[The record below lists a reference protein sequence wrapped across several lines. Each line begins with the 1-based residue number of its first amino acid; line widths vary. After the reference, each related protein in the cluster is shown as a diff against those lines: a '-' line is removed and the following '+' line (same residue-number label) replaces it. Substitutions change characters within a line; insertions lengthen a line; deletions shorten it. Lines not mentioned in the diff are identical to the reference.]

1 MSSLPGRGRGHR
13 AGGRSARLLF
23 PMPQPVPADLPYPWG
38 AAWHVVSAGSVMPGS
53 GTGCRSVPV
62 KHGVTEAK
70 AIELTEA
77 WKRAAR
83 KTKRLHLV
91 DGRQ

>member
-1 MSSLPGRGRGHR
+1 LACRFSRFGHAR
-13 AGGRSARLLF
+13 IRDRLLKR
-23 PMPQPVPADLPYPWG
+23 A
-38 AAWHVVSAGSVMPGS
+38 
-53 GTGCRSVPV
+53 R

>member
-23 PMPQPVPADLPYPWG
+23 PMPQPVPADRLLKR
-38 AAWHVVSAGSVMPGS
+38 A
-53 GTGCRSVPV
+53 R
-62 KHGVTEAK
+62 KHGVTEAE